1 MAKNVSKLSMRNQI
15 RVEHI
20 LADFAVYNVMNKYP
34 NIVTNNEKNHT
45 DVYNKSKQSSHNVTK

>member
-45 DVYNKSKQSSHNVTK
+45 DVYNK

>member
-1 MAKNVSKLSMRNQI
+1 MRNEI

-20 LADFAVYNVMNKYP
+20 LAVFAVQSLHNVMNKYS